1 MELEVFWC
9 SFSAWCIT
17 ISAFTSPLLS
27 FFFCISNFYYFFS
40 SFLVR
45 LGVFFSISFAPVCCH
60 DASLHDLLYLAVAI
74 HYTLLSLLL
83 APAIRNIDAGV
94 YPHFLSTISTV
105 PYLAH
110 CLELH
115 FSYDIPTRSCWTL
128 LFSIFCLH
136 SHMYTT
142 LTANA
147 AYVGW
152 LYVLFFYFDIYLITS

>member
-1 MELEVFWC
+1 MFFYKWNWK
-9 SFSAWCIT
+9 FFDAHSAHGV
-17 ISAFTSPLLS
+17 LLS
-27 FFFCISNFYYFFS
+27 LLSPHLFCLFFCISNFYYFFS

-115 FSYDIPTRSCWTL
+115 FSYDIPTRSC
-128 LFSIFCLH
+128 
-136 SHMYTT
+136 
-142 LTANA
+142 
-147 AYVGW
+147 
-152 LYVLFFYFDIYLITS
+152 

>member
-1 MELEVFWC
+1 MAHVRLQHPLSTGVLVDFSLGFRC
-9 SFSAWCIT
+9 FFTNGIGSFLMLIQRMVYYYLC
-17 ISAFTSPLLS
+17 FHLTSFV

-115 FSYDIPTRSCWTL
+115 FSYDIPTRSC
-128 LFSIFCLH
+128 
-136 SHMYTT
+136 
-142 LTANA
+142 
-147 AYVGW
+147 
-152 LYVLFFYFDIYLITS
+152 